1 MSLLE
6 ESRNRLT
13 PEVETAAR
21 WEGVDPE
28 RLRRAISAGRAVI
41 PRNPAHEGAIPCPI
55 GQGMSVKI
63 NANIGTSPDSIDV
76 AMELEKAR
84 VAWKFGSD
92 TLMDLSTGGNL
103 KEIRRKLLKEVP
115 LPLGTVPIYEVA
127 CRSGGR
133 GGILSMTEDSMFSVI
148 EEQARQGV
156 DFMTVHCGVTKG
168 SAESLAANSRITD
181 IVSRGGAILLNWMA
195 HNGEENPLFKRF
207 DYLLEIAKEHE
218 VALSLGDG
226 FRPGCVADATDA
238 VQIAELLVLGKLVKR
253 ARKAGVQCM
262 VEGPGHVP
270 INQIEAN
277 IRLEKA
283 ICDGAPFYVLGPL
296 VTDVAPGYDHITG
309 AIGGALAAYYGADF
323 LCCVTPSEHLSLPS
337 VEDVR
342 EGVVASKIA
351 AHAADI
357 TRGIDS
363 DWDAYMSMARKALDW
378 KQMFEQCIDEPRA
391 SEIRGRLKGKNAD
404 VCTMCGEFCAMR
416 LSDEVLPKKRKAT
429 GRKKR

>member
-13 PEVETAAR
+13 LEIETAAR

-41 PRNPAHEGAIPCPI
+41 PRNPKHKGAIPCPI
-55 GQGMSVKI
+55 GEGMSVKI
-63 NANIGTSPDSIDV
+63 NANLGTSPDSVDIKT
-76 AMELEKAR
+76 ELEKAKI
-84 VAWKFGSD
+84 AWRFGSD
-92 TLMDLSTGGNL
+92 TIMDLSTGGDL

-127 CRSGGR
+127 CRLGGR

-148 EEQARQGV
+148 EDQARQGV
-156 DFMTVHCGVTKG
+156 DFITVHCGVTKG
-168 SAESLAANSRITD
+168 SAEALKSNSRITD
-181 IVSRGGAILLNWMA
+181 VVSRGGAILLKWMA
-195 HNGEENPLFKRF
+195 HTGKDNPLFERF

-238 VQIAELLVLGKLVKR
+238 AQIAELRVLGKLVKR

-277 IRLEKA
+277 VRLEKSV
-283 ICDGAPFYVLGPL
+283 CDGAPFYVLGPL

-337 VEDVR
+337 VQDVR
-342 EGVVASKIA
+342 EGVIASKIA

-363 DWDAYMSMARKALDW
+363 DWDACMSKARKELDW
-378 KQMFEQCIDEPRA
+378 KQMFAQCMDEPRA
-391 SEIRGRLKGKNAD
+391 SEIRGRLKGGNSD
-404 VCTMCGEFCAMR
+404 TCTMCGEFCAMR
-416 LSDEVLPKKRKAT
+416 LSDEALPKKKSAN
-429 GRKKR
+429 RKKS